1 MFTIRPSAAA
11 DAPPT
16 PAPSPWG
23 RTLPGLTSG
32 LALAIAGAATQA
44 ATLTVT
50 TAGEIADTEPLSRA
64 QCSPAAGDRNCDTL
78 RDAINHAADGDTIV
92 FGAALNGQTI
102 PLTRFTNCLDT
113 GQAAGATCLPLA
125 SWPGYVS
132 QFGPSA
138 FFISGKRITI
148 DATANGL
155 TPQGVSVQR
164 PGNAPGFRLFD
175 IDAQG
180 GLVLRGLTLAGG
192 QATGGSSRF
201 GGGALGAGGAIFNRG
216 QLTIERSTLTRNHA
230 QGGQG
235 GRLSLNSFAGAGVGE
250 DGTLS
255 PGGGPNA
262 GGPNDGGLGGGTGS
276 ASGKNGGFGGG
287 GGGAVFNYNG
297 VLTIRFSTLAGNTV
311 QANGDDNPAAQ
322 GGAIYSL
329 GDSQAACSAGGNIGC
344 TRSGA
349 SLEMQASIAQGSVF
363 EPAAKQPAGRD
374 VVLDLRNGGTSDA
387 SGGHNL
393 LGLAQALN
401 NADIS
406 ALAFT
411 TGNPPLGPLASHGGP
426 TQTLLNSTGSP
437 ALDGV
442 DCTAAPGTDQR
453 GVVRPQGA
461 RCDIG
466 AVEASVFQ
474 AALTVLASG
483 AGGVSAQASPA
494 AATGA
499 IQDCGRPGGLCQ
511 AGYGYF
517 EGAPT
522 LVTLAATPDA
532 GHAFATWGGACSGST
547 PTCSVTIGAAR
558 SVEASFTAF
567 SVTASLPSGTYGTA
581 YSQPLA
587 PVPGGGVGPFS
598 YSVSG
603 LPAAFSQAAGT
614 LSAPAMQAAG
624 SYSFTLTATDANG
637 ATTEPAAVT
646 VVIGPAATSTHLSA
660 TPTAPDY
667 GGSVTLSA
675 QVTLPAGASGTVDF
689 LNGTQVLC
697 AGVPVTGGQANCSV
711 PRLPPGTATVQAR
724 YVPGDGNTS
733 GSDSN
738 TVTVTA
744 AAAAPIPALGAGG
757 LALLGLLTAAGAALS
772 RRMGTSRKIGAG
784 ASPRTPRSSP

>member
-1 MFTIRPSAAA
+1 
-11 DAPPT
+11 
-16 PAPSPWG
+16 
-23 RTLPGLTSG
+23 
-32 LALAIAGAATQA
+32 
-44 ATLTVT
+44 
-50 TAGEIADTEPLSRA
+50 
-64 QCSPAAGDRNCDTL
+64 
-78 RDAINHAADGDTIV
+78 
-92 FGAALNGQTI
+92 
-102 PLTRFTNCLDT
+102 
-113 GQAAGATCLPLA
+113 
-125 SWPGYVS
+125 
-132 QFGPSA
+132 
-138 FFISGKRITI
+138 
-148 DATANGL
+148 
-155 TPQGVSVQR
+155 
-164 PGNAPGFRLFD
+164 
-175 IDAQG
+175 
-180 GLVLRGLTLAGG
+180 
-192 QATGGSSRF
+192 
-201 GGGALGAGGAIFNRG
+201 
-216 QLTIERSTLTRNHA
+216 
-230 QGGQG
+230 
-235 GRLSLNSFAGAGVGE
+235 
-250 DGTLS
+250 
-255 PGGGPNA
+255 
-262 GGPNDGGLGGGTGS
+262 
-276 ASGKNGGFGGG
+276 
-287 GGGAVFNYNG
+287 
-297 VLTIRFSTLAGNTV
+297 
-311 QANGDDNPAAQ
+311 
-322 GGAIYSL
+322 
-329 GDSQAACSAGGNIGC
+329 
-344 TRSGA
+344 
-349 SLEMQASIAQGSVF
+349 MQASIAQDSVF
-363 EPAAKQPAGRD
+363 EPATKQPAGRD

-387 SGGHNL
+387 SGSNNL

-442 DCTAAPGTDQR
+442 ACTAAPGTDQR

-466 AVEASVFQ
+466 AVEANVFQ

-483 AGGVSAQASPA
+483 AGGVSAQPSPP

-499 IQDCGRPGGLCQ
+499 VQDCGHPGGLCQ

-522 LVTLAATPDA
+522 LVTLAATPGP

-547 PTCSVTIGAAR
+547 PTCSVTIDAAR
-558 SVEASFTAF
+558 SVQASFTAF

-614 LSAPAMQAAG
+614 LSAPATQAAG

-646 VVIGPAATSTHLSA
+646 VVIGPAATSAHLSA
-660 TPTAPDY
+660 SPAAP
-667 GGSVTLSA
+667 GPGQSVTFSA

-697 AGVPVTGGQANCSV
+697 ASVAVTGGQASCSV

-784 ASPRTPRSSP
+784 TSPRTPRSSP